1 MHVIR
6 KICNRVAVM
15 EYGEIVEEGKVI
27 DIFKSLKQKLRN
39 ALSNKKR
46 IKH

>member
-27 DIFKSLKQKLRN
+27 DIFKKPQTEI
-39 ALSNKKR
+39 AKR
-46 IKH
+46 FYPTRSG